1 MTPRE
6 PQPGSWE
13 PFLIL
18 IIVAMAVG
26 VWAQSCNAQDTIP
39 YKAYPYLGLGHSTP
53 PVCNVVGAGLNL
65 EGAAKDR
72 RTGLWIAL
80 AGGALAAGMASN
92 EDMADSPG
100 PLVIGALTAVFS
112 LSFTLSGLKWE
123 DRAGDLLQCGYS
135 PQYLYESVPD
145 SVGSDPPKRFT
156 LPAMIDNTPI
166 RIPARFK

>member
-1 MTPRE
+1 MRGIRDTITLLLLATVLQAP
-6 PQPGSWE
+6 
-13 PFLIL
+13 
-18 IIVAMAVG
+18 
-26 VWAQSCNAQDTIP
+26 AQDTIP

-53 PVCNVVGAGLNL
+53 PVVNIVGAGLNL

-80 AGGALAAGMASN
+80 AGGALAAGMATN

-100 PLVIGALTAVFS
+100 PLVIGALTAVLS

-145 SVGSDPPKRFT
+145 SVGDDPPKHFT

>member
-1 MTPRE
+1 MNRT
-6 PQPGSWE
+6 
-13 PFLIL
+13 LIAIAAFQL
-18 IIVAMAVG
+18 FG
-26 VWAQSCNAQDTIP
+26 PSLELRAQDTIP
-39 YKAYPYLGLGHSTP
+39 YPAYPYLGLGHSSP
-53 PVCNVVGAGLNL
+53 PVVNIVGAGLNL

-80 AGGALAAGMASN
+80 AGGALAAGMATN

-145 SVGSDPPKRFT
+145 SVGSDPPRHYQ